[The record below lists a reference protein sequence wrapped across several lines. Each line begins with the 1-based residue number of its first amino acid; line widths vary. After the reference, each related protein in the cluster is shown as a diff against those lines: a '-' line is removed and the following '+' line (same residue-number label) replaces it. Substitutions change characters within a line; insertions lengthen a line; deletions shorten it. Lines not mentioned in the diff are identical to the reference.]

1 MTLPHRQSGAQEAG
15 AVDDRDDLGLRV
27 LLPPRVSRVVSLV
40 PSLTETLAVSAPDLL
55 AGATDWCTHT
65 AGLDP
70 PRRRRSGRSAFPIV
84 ALLLALAVVAVA
96 VFLIVRGDT
105 SSRGLRAV
113 HSGQRAHDTT
123 IARAPAASAVP
134 SPTNTPADATAS
146 GSALAEP
153 SEAPEATTPAPG
165 TASATPSATPRAGA
179 PRLAIII
186 DDCGQWPDTE
196 HGFIALPAAL
206 TLSVLPHVR
215 YGTQIA
221 RDADAAGKGVML
233 HLPMEPLSGA
243 DPGPGRITVAMN
255 DDAITAQVRD
265 DLASVPLAAGV
276 NNHEGSR
283 ATADDRVMRA
293 VAAVLAE
300 RRLFFI
306 DSRTGSA
313 SVAERDARAAGIP
326 TASRDVFLDN
336 VADVGAT
343 EAQLRRAAQV
353 AKSQGSAIAI
363 GHPRATTLTAVRA
376 LLPELE
382 RDGVRLVLAGD
393 LVR

>member
-1 MTLPHRQSGAQEAG
+1 MK
-15 AVDDRDDLGLRV
+15 
-27 LLPPRVSRVVSLV
+27 
-40 PSLTETLAVSAPDLL
+40 
-55 AGATDWCTHT
+55 
-65 AGLDP
+65 
-70 PRRRRSGRSAFPIV
+70 RRRARRPSRGSRTPIV
-84 ALLLALAVVAVA
+84 ALLLATVVVVIAIA
-96 VFLIVRGDT
+96 LIVRGDT
-105 SSRGLRAV
+105 SSRVRHGAAR
-113 HSGQRAHDTT
+113 D
-123 IARAPAASAVP
+123 RAPDVAAEPSSA
-134 SPTNTPADATAS
+134 ATAAATVTQPS
-146 GSALAEP
+146 SSTGASSPPLAEP
-153 SEAPEATTPAPG
+153 SEAPEAM
-165 TASATPSATPRAGA
+165 TPRPNATTAPSLGA

-196 HGFIALPAAL
+196 RGFIALPAAL

-221 RDADAAGKGVML
+221 HDADAAGKGVML

-243 DPGPGRITVAMN
+243 DPGPGRITVAMS

-293 VAAVLAE
+293 VASVLAE

-306 DSRTGSA
+306 DSRTGGA
-313 SVAERDARAAGIP
+313 SVAARDTSAAGIP
-326 TASRDVFLDN
+326 TAGRDVFLDN
-336 VADVGAT
+336 VADVDAT
-343 EAQLRRAAQV
+343 EAQLRRAAQL

-363 GHPRATTLTAVRA
+363 GHPRPTTLVAVRT

-382 RDGVRLVLAGD
+382 RDGIQLVLARD
-393 LVR
+393 LVH

>member
-1 MTLPHRQSGAQEAG
+1 MKRRRA
-15 AVDDRDDLGLRV
+15 
-27 LLPPRVSRVVSLV
+27 
-40 PSLTETLAVSAPDLL
+40 
-55 AGATDWCTHT
+55 
-65 AGLDP
+65 
-70 PRRRRSGRSAFPIV
+70 RRRSRRPRSPIF
-84 ALLLALAVVAVA
+84 ALLLASAVVIIAIA
-96 VFLIVRGDT
+96 LIVRGDT
-105 SSRGLRAV
+105 RLRGRHGSAPRHPANDVAAATSPSATAAAAVSSRSSAAGAV
-113 HSGQRAHDTT
+113 Q
-123 IARAPAASAVP
+123 P
-134 SPTNTPADATAS
+134 
-146 GSALAEP
+146 ALAEP
-153 SEAPEATTPAPG
+153 SEAPEATTPGPN
-165 TASATPSATPRAGA
+165 ASAAPSTSA

-221 RDADAAGKGVML
+221 HDADAAGKGVML

-265 DLASVPLAAGV
+265 DLASVRLATGV

-293 VAAVLAE
+293 VASVLVE
-300 RRLFFI
+300 RHLFFI

-313 SVAERDARAAGIP
+313 SVAERDASAAGIP
-326 TASRDVFLDN
+326 TAGRDVFLDN
-336 VADVGAT
+336 VADVDAT
-343 EAQLRRAAQV
+343 ETQIRRAADI

-363 GHPRATTLTAVRA
+363 GHPRPTTLIAVRA

-382 RDGVRLVLAGD
+382 RAGIQLVLARD
-393 LVR
+393 LVRQKG

>member
-1 MTLPHRQSGAQEAG
+1 MKRRRA
-15 AVDDRDDLGLRV
+15 
-27 LLPPRVSRVVSLV
+27 
-40 PSLTETLAVSAPDLL
+40 
-55 AGATDWCTHT
+55 
-65 AGLDP
+65 
-70 PRRRRSGRSAFPIV
+70 RRRSRRSRSPIV
-84 ALLLALAVVAVA
+84 ALLLASAVVAIA
-96 VFLIVRGDT
+96 IALIVRGDT
-105 SSRGLRAV
+105 SSRAVRGAVARHRAP
-113 HSGQRAHDTT
+113 DTGVT
-123 IARAPAASAVP
+123 QPPLATTAPAATEGP
-134 SPTNTPADATAS
+134 STATAS
-146 GSALAEP
+146 NPPLAEP

-165 TASATPSATPRAGA
+165 TSAAPTTTPRAGA

-196 HGFIALPAAL
+196 RGFIALPSAL

-221 RDADAAGKGVML
+221 HDADAAGKGVML

-255 DDAITAQVRD
+255 DDAIASQVRD

-293 VAAVLAE
+293 VASVLAE
-300 RRLFFI
+300 RHLFFI

-313 SVAERDARAAGIP
+313 SVALRDASAAGIP
-326 TASRDVFLDN
+326 TAGRDVFLDN
-336 VADVGAT
+336 VADVAAT

-353 AKSQGSAIAI
+353 AKSNGSAIAI
-363 GHPRATTLTAVRA
+363 GHPRPTTLIAVRT

-382 RDGVRLVLAGD
+382 RDGIQLVLARD
-393 LVR
+393 LAR

>member
-1 MTLPHRQSGAQEAG
+1 MLP
-15 AVDDRDDLGLRV
+15 L
-27 LLPPRVSRVVSLV
+27 
-40 PSLTETLAVSAPDLL
+40 
-55 AGATDWCTHT
+55 
-65 AGLDP
+65 
-70 PRRRRSGRSAFPIV
+70 V
-84 ALLLALAVVAVA
+84 ALVFASAVIAVAVA
-96 VFLIVRGDT
+96 LIVRGDT
-105 SSRGLRAV
+105 SSRALHGAASRHRAPDV
-113 HSGQRAHDTT
+113 AAGEPSLPAV
-123 IARAPAASAVP
+123 APAATTPPAAATESAP
-134 SPTNTPADATAS
+134 P
-146 GSALAEP
+146 LAEP

-165 TASATPSATPRAGA
+165 SSAAPATTPRAGA

-221 RDADAAGKGVML
+221 HDADAAGKGVML

-255 DDAITAQVRD
+255 DAAIAAQVRD
-265 DLASVPLAAGV
+265 DLASVPLATGV

-283 ATADDRVMRA
+283 ATADARVMRA
-293 VAAVLAE
+293 VAGVLAE

-313 SVAERDARAAGIP
+313 SVAERDASAAGIP
-326 TASRDVFLDN
+326 TAGRDVFLDN
-336 VADVGAT
+336 VADVDAT

-353 AKSQGSAIAI
+353 AKANGSAIAI
-363 GHPRATTLTAVRA
+363 GHPRPTTLTAVRA

-382 RDGVRLVLAGD
+382 RDGIQLVLARD

>member
-1 MTLPHRQSGAQEAG
+1 MMKRRRA
-15 AVDDRDDLGLRV
+15 
-27 LLPPRVSRVVSLV
+27 
-40 PSLTETLAVSAPDLL
+40 
-55 AGATDWCTHT
+55 
-65 AGLDP
+65 
-70 PRRRRSGRSAFPIV
+70 RRRSRPSRSPII
-84 ALLLALAVVAVA
+84 ALLLASAVVIIAVA
-96 VFLIVRGDT
+96 LILRGDT
-105 SSRGLRAV
+105 SSRGRHGAAR
-113 HSGQRAHDTT
+113 QRAHDVALAAHPTPAAT
-123 IARAPAASAVP
+123 GAPAATGGS
-134 SPTNTPADATAS
+134 SPAGVTAPP
-146 GSALAEP
+146 LAEP
-153 SEAPEATTPAPG
+153 SEAPEATGAEPNA
-165 TASATPSATPRAGA
+165 TAARSPGA

-196 HGFIALPAAL
+196 HGFIALPVAL

-243 DPGPGRITVAMN
+243 DPGPGRITVAMS

-293 VAAVLAE
+293 VASVLAE

-313 SVAERDARAAGIP
+313 SVAARDTSAAGIP
-326 TASRDVFLDN
+326 TAGRDVFLDN
-336 VADVGAT
+336 AADVNAT
-343 EAQLRRAAQV
+343 EAQLRRAAQL

-363 GHPRATTLTAVRA
+363 GHPRPTTLIAVRT
-376 LLPELE
+376 LLPELAH
-382 RDGVRLVLAGD
+382 DGIQLVLARD
-393 LVR
+393 LAH

>member
-1 MTLPHRQSGAQEAG
+1 MKRRRA
-15 AVDDRDDLGLRV
+15 
-27 LLPPRVSRVVSLV
+27 
-40 PSLTETLAVSAPDLL
+40 
-55 AGATDWCTHT
+55 
-65 AGLDP
+65 
-70 PRRRRSGRSAFPIV
+70 RRRSRRSRSPIV
-84 ALLLALAVVAVA
+84 ALLLASAVVVIAIA
-96 VFLIVRGDT
+96 LILRGDT
-105 SSRGLRAV
+105 RLRARHGSASQHTAPDV
-113 HSGQRAHDTT
+113 AAASSSPAT
-123 IARAPAASAVP
+123 APAVSER
-134 SPTNTPADATAS
+134 SSTAS
-146 GSALAEP
+146 TSSPPLAEP
-153 SEAPEATTPAPG
+153 SEAPEATTPAPN
-165 TASATPSATPRAGA
+165 ASAGPSTGA

-206 TLSVLPHVR
+206 TMSVLPHVR

-265 DLASVPLAAGV
+265 DLASVPLATGV

-293 VAAVLAE
+293 VASVLAE
-300 RRLFFI
+300 RHLFFI

-313 SVAERDARAAGIP
+313 SVAERDTRAAGIP
-326 TASRDVFLDN
+326 TAGRDVFLDN
-336 VADVGAT
+336 AADVVAT
-343 EAQLRRAAQV
+343 EAQLRHAAQL
-353 AKSQGSAIAI
+353 AKSNGSAIAI
-363 GHPRATTLTAVRA
+363 GHPRPTTLIAVRT

-382 RDGVRLVLAGD
+382 REGIQLVLARD
-393 LVR
+393 LVH